1 MKHIVIAGFDGALS
15 TAITGIMDI
24 LSLTGV
30 SWQRIMDETPRPAFK
45 IWLASKDGS
54 DIACINRLKI
64 GAHLSFEQ
72 AMKNEDFI
80 KSLTAIVVPTIGSP
94 IEHTLG
100 KNPELVHFL
109 QWGHSQS
116 LTIASNCTGNF
127 FLAEAG
133 LLDHRKATTHWG
145 YESLFKAR
153 YPEVRLQADKLITVD
168 ENIFCA
174 GGGLAWFD
182 LCIYLIEQELGYDAA
197 LQTAKAFVIDYRRE
211 SQLSYG
217 LSRMAARHQ
226 DNLVTDIQ
234 HYFEDHYQDGLPLD
248 NIAAN
253 HNVSKRTLIRRFNAA
268 LGMTP
273 HTYLQQIRIEVAQ
286 KLLAESTLS
295 PEQIVQHVGYED
307 TSSFRRLFKQHT
319 GLTLSAYRQRF
330 AKRLS

>member
-15 TAITGIMDI
+15 TAITGVMDI
-24 LSLTGV
+24 LSLTGI
-30 SWQRIMDETPRPAFK
+30 SWQRIMDEAPKPAFK
-45 IWLASKDGS
+45 IWLASLDGS

-72 AMKNEDFI
+72 VMNNADFTD
-80 KSLTAIVVPTIGSP
+80 SLSAIIVPTIGSP
-94 IEHTLG
+94 IEHTLS
-100 KNPELVHFL
+100 KNPELVQFL
-109 QWGHSQS
+109 QWGHSKQ

-145 YESLFKAR
+145 YEGLFKAR
-153 YPEVRLQADKLITVD
+153 YPDVHLQADKLITVD
-168 ENIFCA
+168 ENLFCA

-217 LSRMAARHQ
+217 LSRMAMRHQ
-226 DNLVTDIQ
+226 DSLVTDVQ
-234 HYFEDHYQDGLPLD
+234 HYFEDHYQDNLALND
-248 NIAAN
+248 IAVK
-253 HNVSKRTLIRRFNAA
+253 HKLSKRTLIRRFNAA
-268 LGMTP
+268 LDMTP

-295 PEQIVQHVGYED
+295 PEQVVQHVGYED
-307 TSSFRRLFKQHT
+307 ISSFRRLFKQHT
-319 GLTLSAYRQRF
+319 GLTLAAYRQRF